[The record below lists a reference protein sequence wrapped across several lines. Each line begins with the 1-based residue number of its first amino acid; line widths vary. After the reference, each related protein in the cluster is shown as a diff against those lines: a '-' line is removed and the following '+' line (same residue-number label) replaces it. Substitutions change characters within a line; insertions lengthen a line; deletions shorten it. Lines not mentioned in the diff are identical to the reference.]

1 MPNPQVPNFNPG
13 VGRLATDR
21 FDFQNH
27 VDGYA
32 FRHEAASIDLTP
44 PVLITTPS
52 NNVRDAIIQLKNALT
67 VPIVPDATTVS
78 KGVIQLI
85 GDIGGTATSVSV
97 IAIRGFPVA
106 ATPPTLNYV
115 LTWNGSA
122 WAPGPISGSFSFA
135 GDVTGTASATT
146 VVKINGKPVSAAA
159 PGSGDVLFWNGTT
172 WTPTHITPTGTGF
185 AHVTSG
191 SFDTA
196 ATANVRY
203 TGGKFQ
209 TDANIQFKNT
219 SILGDLAWTPT
230 SSNKTLTLPDITD
243 VIVTRTNTESLT
255 NKTINATLNTIT
267 DTSTTTGDI
276 LVSNGT
282 KFLKRVQGANGT
294 FWGVSGGV
302 AGYYAIG
309 GVPGIGSNSQVIRT
323 TTGAVVWS
331 NHDLPSITNTVTG
344 IQNNVGTSDG
354 NSNPI
359 GVINFAASD
368 QGDSELTGLSG
379 GFDGRM
385 LTLMNFV
392 GGEGGSGL
400 ILYHEDGG
408 SASNNQFSLPNND
421 TYTIPD
427 DSACIVQYDG
437 VASKWRIVGEPVSN
451 VVFPTTYNSLTIN
464 SLNTSGISVSS
475 VDSNSGIFWNE
486 LTTTTTSP
494 TVLNAYV
501 TMPQDG
507 VIRVEATVTMTRRTD
522 ATKAGIYK
530 RVACFRRV
538 DGGTATAVG
547 TVVTPYAD
555 QETTAG
561 DDVTIV
567 GVGVNSADIKVQVT
581 AADTDERLWWI
592 KYEYMLVDAV

>member
-21 FDFQNH
+21 FDFQDH
-27 VDGYA
+27 VDGYR
-32 FRHEAASIDLTP
+32 FRHEGSDIDLDP
-44 PVLITTPS
+44 PVLITTNSP
-52 NNVRDAIIQLKNALT
+52 NVRDAIIQLRDALT

-85 GDIGGTATSVSV
+85 GDIGGTATAISVM
-97 IAIRGFPVA
+97 AIRGFPVA

-122 WAPGPISGSFSFA
+122 WAPGPISGSFTFA

-146 VVKINGKPVSAAA
+146 VVKINGKPVSATA
-159 PGSGDVLFWNGTT
+159 PGTGDVLFWNGTT
-172 WTPTHITPTGTGF
+172 WTPSHITPTGTGF

-203 TGGKFQ
+203 ASGKFQ
-209 TDANIQFKNT
+209 TDANIQFKNA
-219 SILGDLAWTPT
+219 SILGDLSWTPT

-267 DTSTTTGDI
+267 DTSTANGDI

-282 KFLKRVQGANGT
+282 KFVRRAQGGNGT

-309 GVPGIGSNSQVIRT
+309 GVPGVGTNGQVIRT

-331 NHDLPSITNTVTG
+331 NHDLPSITNTVAG
-344 IQNNVGTSDG
+344 LQNNVGTLDG
-354 NSNPI
+354 NSNPVGI
-359 GVINFAASD
+359 INFAAND
-368 QGDSELTGLSG
+368 EGNSELTGLAG

-385 LTLMNFV
+385 ITLMNFV
-392 GGEGGSGL
+392 GGEGGSG
-400 ILYHEDGG
+400 ITLYHEDGY
-408 SASNNQFSLPNND
+408 SSSNNQFSLPNED
-421 TYTIPD
+421 TYNIPD
-427 DSACIVQYDG
+427 DSAAILQYDG
-437 VASKWRIVGEPVSN
+437 IANKWRIVGEPVSN
-451 VVFPTTYNSLTIN
+451 VVFPDTYSSLTVQN
-464 SLNTSGISVSS
+464 LSTSSIAYAGTKYAAGTIYS
-475 VDSNSGIFWNE
+475 E
-486 LTTTTTSP
+486 LTTSTTSP
-494 TVLNAYV
+494 TLFNTYV
-501 TMPQDG
+501 DMGGDG
-507 VIRVEATVTMTRRTD
+507 VTTVEATVTMTRQTD
-522 ATKAGIYK
+522 ATKAGSYK
-530 RVACFRRV
+530 RIATFRRV
-538 DGGTATAVG
+538 DFGSPTLVG
-547 TVVTPYAD
+547 SVVTPYAD

-561 DDVTIV
+561 DDVTII
-567 GVGVNSADIKVQVT
+567 NSGPSIRVQVT
-581 AADTDERLWWI
+581 AADTDARTWVM
-592 KYEYMLVDAV
+592 EYKFINVDSS